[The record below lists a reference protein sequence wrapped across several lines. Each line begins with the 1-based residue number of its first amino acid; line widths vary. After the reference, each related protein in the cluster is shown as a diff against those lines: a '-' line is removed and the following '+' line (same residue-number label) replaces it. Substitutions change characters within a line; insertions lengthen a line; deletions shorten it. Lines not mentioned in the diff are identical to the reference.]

1 MPAVAHR
8 GIHAKRSALFAVL
21 RDGLAR
27 RQPELPARYLRAA
40 GDATL
45 REKVRALPEPRL
57 GEVERA
63 LFASMPAHR
72 VRAIVHLFPDVCGA
86 TREALAPLI
95 DDGSTARYVRLQQ
108 PLQFTAELPLPADLG
123 RPRLIVC
130 QGNALGTAPT
140 IGAIRLLR
148 AARAAMRVGDHIVL
162 GVDLRTDGAELE
174 RAHDDADGVLAEY
187 YLSALSTVNRE
198 FGTDFDTTRFRYRAR
213 YVPELRRVE
222 MLVVATRAHDVMIE
236 GSLRSFRKGESI
248 LVAVSLSFTRTT
260 LEGILTG
267 VGLEIL
273 DWRTD
278 DAQRFAVVTA
288 AVSTRDGA

>member
-1 MPAVAHR
+1 MPAVAHQVVD
-8 GIHAKRSALFAVL
+8 AKRCALLAAL

-27 RQPELPARYLRAA
+27 RQPELPARYLWAA

-63 LFASMPAHR
+63 LLTSMPAHH
-72 VRAIVHLFPDVCGA
+72 VRAVVHLLPDVCGA
-86 TREALAPLI
+86 TREALTSLI
-95 DDGSTARYVRLQQ
+95 ADDCTHRYVALER
-108 PLQFTAELPLPADLG
+108 PLEFTAELPLPAELE

-130 QGNALGTAPT
+130 QGNAVGSAST

-148 AARAAMRVGDHIVL
+148 AARAAMRVGDCIVL
-162 GVDLRTDGAELE
+162 GIDLRTDAHEVE

-187 YLSALSTVNRE
+187 CLGALSAVNRDL
-198 FGTDFDTTRFRYRAR
+198 GTDFDIARFRYRAR

-222 MLVVATRAHDVMIE
+222 MLLVATTAHDVMIE
-236 GSLRSFRKGESI
+236 GSSRSFRKGESI
-248 LVAVSLSFTRTT
+248 LVGVSLSFTRAT
-260 LEGILTG
+260 LEGMLTG

-278 DAQRFAVVTA
+278 DAQRLAVVTA
-288 AVSTRDGA
+288 AVSTRDVA